1 MCTPELWNLCA
12 LEKERKANTLVYED
26 EDDEEP
32 YDPSVFAKNHNKNKL
47 QIKVKKTF

>member
-32 YDPSVFAKNHNKNKL
+32 YDPSVFTKNKNKM
-47 QIKVKKTF
+47 QIKVRKTF